1 METIDGIVKEMLK
14 EVRESEMNNPDRTTM
29 IFLTSANMALKDFA
43 ARIKKANKSLEAEK
57 SRIIADR
64 NELVE
69 LNRKCCDE
77 NERLKAALQ
86 PVLECD
92 VAKESYLAQSEVVW
106 IAQRIWKEGATK

>member
-1 METIDGIVKEMLK
+1 METIEDIVADLRQQNLGMPDDMECVSPLVCDML
-14 EVRESEMNNPDRTTM
+14 RLADR
-29 IFLTSANMALKDFA
+29 IE
-43 ARIKKANKSLEAEK
+43 KANKSLEAEK

-86 PVLECD
+86 PVLECEYKAYHD
-92 VAKESYLAQSEVVW
+92 GTGVW
-106 IAQRIWKEGATK
+106 IDSPGRAVREDQSIWKEGEK